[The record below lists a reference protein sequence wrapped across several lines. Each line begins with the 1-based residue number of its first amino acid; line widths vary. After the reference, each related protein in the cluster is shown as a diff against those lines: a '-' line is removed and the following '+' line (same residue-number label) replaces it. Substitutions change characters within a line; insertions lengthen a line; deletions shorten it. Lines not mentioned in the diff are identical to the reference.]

1 MTTNNKDVMDMTT
14 AEEAALYQ
22 KLNDG
27 YGESRD
33 ELNTLVGQIQM
44 ANSFAK
50 LGDAISLQKLEEIR
64 ERKLYKAYK
73 GKRFILPNGETAAA
87 ADTWE
92 GFCQFIGS
100 SKGVVN
106 ERLANLKQFGLEAA
120 EAFDRLGV
128 NTKTLR
134 LARKLPDDEQAIV
147 AEYTSKPEV
156 TKEDVQQ
163 LINEL
168 DEKHQKELDDKESEL
183 ANKTKEIDSLKANLN
198 ANRSLYSKA
207 QEESESLRI
216 KLEEKRLK
224 PNDYSELTKDI
235 EEISKKASLRVVE
248 AAMQM
253 SDLALQLNTKLMECN
268 NPVQETALERALEIA
283 IPQAHTAFFEAL
295 QRAAALFDEF
305 DHSMGNFANQPKANW
320 ELIKQ
325 LATPVNAE

>member
-1 MTTNNKDVMDMTT
+1 MTTDNKDVMDMTT

-27 YGESRD
+27 YGEGRD
-33 ELNTLVGQIQM
+33 EINQLIGQIQV
-44 ANSFAK
+44 AETFSKIA
-50 LGDAISLQKLEEIR
+50 DVISLQKLANIK
-64 ERKLYKAYK
+64 ERKLYRALQ
-73 GKRFILPNGETAAA
+73 GKTTA
-87 ADTWE
+87 DKDGKVLTVSTWE
-92 GFCQFIGS
+92 GFCAAVGLNH
-100 SKGVVN
+100 KTVD
-106 ERLANLKQFGLEAA
+106 ERLRNVNAFGLEAA
-120 EAFDRLGV
+120 ETFERIGV
-128 NTKTLR
+128 STKTLR
-134 LARKLPDDEQAIV
+134 LARKLPEDEQAIV

-163 LINEL
+163 LINDL
-168 DEKHQKELDDKESEL
+168 DEKHQKVLDAKESEL
-183 ANKTKEIDSLKANLN
+183 ANKSKEIDSLKANLN
-198 ANRSLYSKA
+198 ANRDLYSKA
-207 QEESESLRI
+207 QQESESLRI

-235 EEISKKASLRVVE
+235 EEISKKAALRVVE

>member
-1 MTTNNKDVMDMTT
+1 MTTDNKDVMDMST

-27 YGESRD
+27 YGDARD
-33 ELNTLVGQIQM
+33 ELNQLIG
-44 ANSFAK
+44 AHKAA
-50 LGDAISLQKLEEIR
+50 DAIKKIADVISLGSLDAIKKDKKYRTL
-64 ERKLYKAYK
+64 K
-73 GKRFILPNGETAAA
+73 GQTTLIDGKTTDIS
-87 ADTWE
+87 TWE
-92 GFCQFIGS
+92 GFCAALGLS
-100 SKGVVN
+100 HKTVD
-106 ERLANLKQFGLEAA
+106 ERLLNVKRFGIEAT
-120 EAFDRLGV
+120 ESMERLGV
-128 NTKTLR
+128 TTKTLR
-134 LARKLPDDEQAIV
+134 LARKLPEDEQAIV

-163 LINEL
+163 LINDL

-198 ANRSLYSKA
+198 ANRDLYSKA

-235 EEISKKASLRVVE
+235 EEISKKASLRMVE

>member
-1 MTTNNKDVMDMTT
+1 MTTDNKDVMEMTT

-27 YGESRD
+27 YGEGRD
-33 ELNTLVGQIQM
+33 EINQLIGQIQM
-44 ANSFAK
+44 AEAFSK
-50 LGDAISLQKLEEIR
+50 MTDVVSLQKLQYIKEH
-64 ERKLYKAYK
+64 KLYKALK
-73 GKRFILPNGETAAA
+73 GRIVDIDGEKRPMVGSFDE
-87 ADTWE
+87 
-92 GFCQFIGS
+92 FCLLIGTH
-100 SKGVVN
+100 KNTVN
-106 ERLANLKQFGLEAA
+106 ERLQNANQFGIEAA
-120 EAFDRLGV
+120 ETFERIGV
-128 NTKTLR
+128 STKTLR
-134 LARKLPDDEQAIV
+134 LARKLPEDEQAIV

-163 LINEL
+163 LINDL
-168 DEKHQKELDDKESEL
+168 DEKHQKVLDDKESEL
-183 ANKTKEIDSLKANLN
+183 ANKSKEIDSLKANLN
-198 ANRSLYSKA
+198 ANRDLYSKA
-207 QEESESLRI
+207 QQESEALRI

-224 PNDYSELTKDI
+224 PNDYSQLTKDI
-235 EEISKKASLRVVE
+235 EEIAKKAALRVVE
-248 AAMQM
+248 AGMQM

-268 NPVQETALERALEIA
+268 NPVQEAAFERALEIA